1 MSSIEAQRRAHLE
14 SKAVAALRA
23 RLARQEYMPVLE
35 VAHRLNLSR
44 DKVEEIP
51 REILPYTD
59 FGKKRSLRRYHPA
72 DVQAIDARMR
82 AWNSATSACGRIR
95 NDSTRL
101 AMITAE
107 TTNGIAA
114 ISEPNRPPISTS
126 AEKAMTVVIDALS
139 TGAAMRR
146 AAPTEASA
154 GLRP

>member
-82 AWNSATSACGRIR
+82 AWNSAKEEGRGEEY
-95 NDSTRL
+95 L
-101 AMITAE
+101 AELREQLIVRDE
-107 TTNGIAA
+107 IA
-114 ISEPNRPPISTS
+114 IDLT
-126 AEKAMTVVIDALS
+126 KAVA
-139 TGAAMRR
+139 
-146 AAPTEASA
+146 
-154 GLRP
+154 